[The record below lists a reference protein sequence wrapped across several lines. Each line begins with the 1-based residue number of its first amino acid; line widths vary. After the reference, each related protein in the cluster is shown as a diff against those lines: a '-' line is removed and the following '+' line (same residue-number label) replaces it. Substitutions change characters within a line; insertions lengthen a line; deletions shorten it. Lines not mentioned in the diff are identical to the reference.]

1 MGDNYCNIQDSC
13 KLLNAAMA
21 QYNLVVEQNRNLQ
34 QELQPFRINYFRNL
48 STKHI
53 AALAQKSIALTDE
66 NMKYYHFFED
76 IDEMARQIKENSCF
90 GMNCGF
96 VDEILKITDHVII
109 KEDR

>member
-1 MGDNYCNIQDSC
+1 MGDNYCNIQDGC
-13 KLLNAAMA
+13 KLLNAAIA

-76 IDEMARQIKENSCF
+76 IKEICDQLTDN
-90 GMNCGF
+90 GMLVGEGDNLVAEIYG
-96 VDEILKITDHVII
+96 ILKQVLIEV
-109 KEDR
+109 E